1 MLVFRKCIWQ
11 RAIVTNLKLIRKL
24 KTKNQN
30 DPISQKLRISQYS
43 QRSTQQEQREIN
55 GLRIDK
61 ITCSVTQPAME
72 CAQQQ
77 Q

>member
-1 MLVFRKCIWQ
+1 MHLAARNC
-11 RAIVTNLKLIRKL
+11 NELKIDT
-24 KTKNQN
+24 KTKNQKPKRS
-30 DPISQKLRISQYS
+30 DFTETLRISQYS